1 MTIKLEH
8 LGRRG
13 RGRGILCALLMAAV
27 CSNPVQAAT
36 VLVAP
41 FTLNSTALVSQYQ
54 THNLQAIG
62 DGQFVVYWNGPSSLS
77 SPDEQPRYDAVGR
90 IFAIPGS
97 AGQTDEFTSAYQ
109 LTSYGNDLDVVATP
123 SGYLLGWGE
132 YEILSYGDS
141 YIRQFDSKLPQPRT
155 IRFPVSDRP
164 YQHER
169 YPRSAMLPYSGE
181 YLTISRGWDGT
192 DTELYVRKFDSN
204 SLPLTGSLQLTPTD
218 GAFDSRPR
226 IACNQNATCILAWHR
241 DPGGT
246 GEGSLSSWVQ
256 LFNGAT
262 FTPIGSAIKVSGDG
276 GASDGFPVVG
286 IADSGDFVVAWQR
299 AVAPS
304 TLGTLG
310 CYYQRYKANGKP
322 KGNVVTLASGLC
334 VTPEMVMQA
343 DGRWVI
349 ADVEQPEGKTDQR
362 IVLREYNA
370 DGSRSAT
377 TTVAKRAESKGGLGI
392 PTIALDQNQRAALVW
407 VVPASAT
414 EGDYAHSLQAA
425 ILQLGGTAAKSVDD
439 ETSTARVTTVRS
451 SSRGSRGAI
460 TP

>member
-1 MTIKLEH
+1 MEFQSKD

-13 RGRGILCALLMAAV
+13 SGIAVSCALLMAAA
-27 CSNPVQAAT
+27 CCGSAQAAT
-36 VLVAP
+36 TVVAP
-41 FTLNSTALVSQYQ
+41 FTLNTTPLVSQQQ
-54 THNLQAIG
+54 THNVRAIA
-62 DGQFVVYWNGPSSLS
+62 DGQFVVYWNGPSSLP
-77 SPDEQPRYDAVGR
+77 SPDDVPRYDAIGR
-90 IFAIPGS
+90 LFAIPNGP
-97 AGQTDEFTSAYQ
+97 GQTGELISAYQ

-123 SGYLLGWGE
+123 QGFLLGWGE
-132 YEILSYGDS
+132 YETLTYGDN
-141 YIRQFDSKLPQPRT
+141 YVRQLDAFVRPRT

-169 YPRSAMLPYSGE
+169 YPRSAMLPYTGE

-192 DTELYVRKFDSN
+192 DTELYIRKFDSN

-226 IACNQNATCILAWHR
+226 IACNQSAICVLAWHR
-241 DPGGT
+241 DPSGT
-246 GEGSLSSWVQ
+246 GEGSFSSWLQ

-262 FTPIGSAIKVSGDG
+262 FTPLGPAVKVSGDG
-276 GASDGFPVVG
+276 SVSDGFPTVG

-322 KGNVVTLASGLC
+322 KGGAVTLSSSLC

-362 IVLREYNA
+362 IVIREFNP

-377 TTVAKRAESKGGLGI
+377 TTVAKRKESEGGLGS
-392 PTIALDQNQRAALVW
+392 PTIALDQSQRAALVW

-425 ILQLGGTAAKSVDD
+425 ILQLGGSAAKPVEEDSPPMRA
-439 ETSTARVTTVRS
+439 STARPLSHR
-451 SSRGSRGAI
+451 SRGAI
-460 TP
+460 AP